1 MSDENLALLRF
12 RLKILTTSIL
22 LVMSIYSLR
31 LFSLQII
38 HGKQF
43 GTRAKNIS
51 QKITRLPSQRGEIY
65 DRTGINPLVLNV
77 DSFAVEVTPGQ
88 VPREKYSTIIGQ
100 LSQVLDV
107 PISGLEKKLPIS
119 VKNDF
124 RAIEVA

>member
-1 MSDENLALLRF
+1 MSDDSLTLLKF
-12 RLKILTTSIL
+12 RLKILSTSIL
-22 LVMSIYSLR
+22 LIMSIYSCR

-43 GTRAKNIS
+43 GKRAKNIS

-65 DRTGINPLVLNV
+65 DRTGVNPLVLNI

-100 LSQVLDV
+100 LSQILDI
-107 PISGLEKKLPIS
+107 PISHLEKKTSI
-119 VKNDF
+119 F
-124 RAIEVA
+124 C